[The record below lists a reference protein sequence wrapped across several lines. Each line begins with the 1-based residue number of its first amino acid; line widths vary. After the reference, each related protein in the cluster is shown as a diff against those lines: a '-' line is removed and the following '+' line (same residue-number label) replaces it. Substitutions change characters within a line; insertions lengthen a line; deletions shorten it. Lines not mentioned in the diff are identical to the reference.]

1 MSGTSFSLRK
11 RRAKPTPSSPEG
23 NERSSSTSTNSS
35 SANARRIACPSC
47 AAEAEY
53 PSRARNLV
61 KKLQKRRSSSTTS
74 IRPDL
79 PLASIPRYLRSFAG
93 SFAAPIIALAARLE
107 HSTTRRTRRA
117 IGYKKLRTGVSTA
130 ARRLHAAATLT
141 SRRMHDAARQIASNA
156 LDLVAIPRGLG
167 LARPNFLL
175 TGSERNAQEPVS
187 TRQRQ
192 EVQGPEDCW
201 PQPLAPGHSGRG
213 ARQARRH
220 LSRRLPGVV
229 RWRDQERRLG
239 RRYPPRT
246 AARGARAIWAVPCR
260 RRRAGRS
267 AGGGHPGDRTLATRR
282 IRGLSQAWAGAI
294 PGCSPR
300 RMEEAS

>member
-1 MSGTSFSLRK
+1 MGLRFCCRPSACGGMGRHRLRGASERRPRSHHRSGV
-11 RRAKPTPSSPEG
+11 P
-23 NERSSSTSTNSS
+23 
-35 SANARRIACPSC
+35 
-47 AAEAEY
+47 
-53 PSRARNLV
+53 V
-61 KKLQKRRSSSTTS
+61 
-74 IRPDL
+74 D
-79 PLASIPRYLRSFAG
+79 
-93 SFAAPIIALAARLE
+93 
-107 HSTTRRTRRA
+107 
-117 IGYKKLRTGVSTA
+117 
-130 ARRLHAAATLT
+130 LT
-141 SRRMHDAARQIASNA
+141 SRRVRTSMYLRNFVAVLAPPINKDLAELPKLVAHDDERMHDAARQIASNDSR
-156 LDLVAIPRGLG
+156 LRRDSPRTG
-167 LARPNFLL
+167 LAWPNFLL